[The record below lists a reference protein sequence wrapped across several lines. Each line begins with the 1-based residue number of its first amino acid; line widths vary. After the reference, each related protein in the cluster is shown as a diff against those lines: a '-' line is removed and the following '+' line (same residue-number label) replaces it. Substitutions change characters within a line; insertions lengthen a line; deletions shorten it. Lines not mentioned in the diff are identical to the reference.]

1 MEKRVGVRPKGPPIR
16 LRYACFP
23 FRQDAPRCRRRAGLA
38 GGAAPTRPRGA
49 RIPAGGGQFSQR
61 PRLCGGLS
69 RHMLLNHG
77 FSAAAGSVCRLFT
90 AAASANRLFAKT
102 AFVRPLHRGC
112 FYTPVFH
119 SGRLRAPVLH
129 RTWFC
134 TPACLPFRRSRSV
147 SGAGIKE
154 NGAARA
160 GCTVSCIGVA
170 EASLRRKRVTGESV
184 LRRSTDSLFCCD

>member
-1 MEKRVGVRPKGPPIR
+1 MERRVGVRPKGPSYTSAAR
-16 LRYACFP
+16 LLPVSAGCAALSP
-23 FRQDAPRCRRRAGLA
+23 PSGLRRHAGA
-38 GGAAPTRPRGA
+38 NPD
-49 RIPAGGGQFSQR
+49 GGGQFSQR

-69 RHMLLNHG
+69 RQMLLNHG
-77 FSAAAGSVCRLFT
+77 FSAAAGSVCRFFT

-129 RTWFC
+129 RTWVLYAGLSAV
-134 TPACLPFRRSRSV
+134 PAQPVRFGRGDKRKRCSPR
-147 SGAGIKE
+147 
-154 NGAARA
+154 

-170 EASLRRKRVTGESV
+170 EASLRHKQVTGGSV

>member
-23 FRQDAPRCRRRAGLA
+23 FRQDAPRCRRR
-38 GGAAPTRPRGA
+38 PVC
-49 RIPAGGGQFSQR
+49 AGGGQFSQR

-170 EASLRRKRVTGESV
+170 EASLRRKRVTGGSV

>member
-1 MEKRVGVRPKGPPIR
+1 MSCRTRSGRFEKRDRDSSELFILPKKGPM
-16 LRYACFP
+16 
-23 FRQDAPRCRRRAGLA
+23 CRRTPLWK
-38 GGAAPTRPRGA
+38 
-49 RIPAGGGQFSQR
+49 GGQFSQR
-61 PRLCGGLS
+61 PRLCDDFS
-69 RHMLLNHG
+69 RQMLLNHG

>member
-1 MEKRVGVRPKGPPIR
+1 MERRVGVRPKGPPMR
-16 LRYACFP
+16 LRHVCFP
-23 FRQDAPRCRRRAGLA
+23 FRQDAPRCRRR
-38 GGAAPTRPRGA
+38 PVC
-49 RIPAGGGQFSQR
+49 AGGGQFSQR

-69 RHMLLNHG
+69 RQMLLNHG

-134 TPACLPFRRSRSV
+134 TPACLTFRRSRSV

-170 EASLRRKRVTGESV
+170 EASLRHKQVTGGSV

>member
-1 MEKRVGVRPKGPPIR
+1 MSCRTRSGRFEKRDRDSSELFILPKKGPM
-16 LRYACFP
+16 
-23 FRQDAPRCRRRAGLA
+23 CRRTPLWK
-38 GGAAPTRPRGA
+38 
-49 RIPAGGGQFSQR
+49 GGQFSQR
-61 PRLCGGLS
+61 PRLCDDFS
-69 RHMLLNHG
+69 RQMLLNHG
-77 FSAAAGSVCRLFT
+77 FSAAAGSVCGG
-90 AAASANRLFAKT
+90 ASANRLFAKT

-170 EASLRRKRVTGESV
+170 EASLRHKQVTGGSV

>member
-23 FRQDAPRCRRRAGLA
+23 FRQDAPRLRKPCFGRDSVK
-38 GGAAPTRPRGA
+38 
-49 RIPAGGGQFSQR
+49 PAGGGQFSQR

>member
-1 MEKRVGVRPKGPPIR
+1 ME
-16 LRYACFP
+16 
-23 FRQDAPRCRRRAGLA
+23 RRAV
-38 GGAAPTRPRGA
+38 
-49 RIPAGGGQFSQR
+49 F
-61 PRLCGGLS
+61 
-69 RHMLLNHG
+69 
-77 FSAAAGSVCRLFT
+77 AAAAFVRRLFT
-90 AAASANRLFAKT
+90 ANASEPRLFRCGWLCMPPFHGGASANRLFAKT

-170 EASLRRKRVTGESV
+170 EASLRHKQVTGGSV

>member
-23 FRQDAPRCRRRAGLA
+23 FRQDAPRCRRRPGF
-38 GGAAPTRPRGA
+38 APACRRK
-49 RIPAGGGQFSQR
+49 PAGGGQFSQR

-77 FSAAAGSVCRLFT
+77 FSAAAGSVCRLSRRPLLQIVFSLRPLLYAHFT
-90 AAASANRLFAKT
+90 EDAFTRLF
-102 AFVRPLHRGC
+102 FI
-112 FYTPVFH
+112 